1 LPSSFKILLEKE
13 IKEILRD
20 PKVVVGMILMPI
32 LMFGVMGFAMNI
44 SFTAMRE
51 AALKPRVAVLDL
63 DGGVMAQTLISLLQS
78 NPNASITVFSS
89 MSLQDALLE
98 IQEKDFPVLIVIP
111 NGFSE
116 NVTMGRQAK
125 VELYT
130 VFRSL
135 SFAEAGTSST
145 PTALVEFLKDQLV
158 VETIREAFPNRD
170 PDAVLNPI
178 IADQKS
184 VIKGNVYNVS
194 PQAVIGV
201 INSQAMTMPMT
212 IMMLLVFAMQLAA
225 TSVAIE
231 KEEKTLET
239 LLTLPVNRLTILASK
254 LAGSVVVA
262 AIGSSIYMVGYT
274 YYIGSF
280 TSLPEF
286 SSLPGSEALGL
297 TLTPLGFALLGLS
310 LFISLI
316 SALALAVTVSALTE
330 DVRSAQ
336 TLVSYLFFL
345 IFAPSFIQMFIDVRS
360 LPFHIQL
367 LLYVIPYT
375 HPTLAAK
382 AAILEDYWTI
392 IYGIIYMSIFTFVV
406 LYVAARLFT
415 TEKLLTTKIS
425 FKKFKFRK

>member
-1 LPSSFKILLEKE
+1 MPSSFKILLEKE

-20 PKVVVGMILMPI
+20 PKIVVGMILMPI
-32 LMFGVMGFAMNI
+32 LMFGVMGYAMNV
-44 SFTAMRE
+44 SFTAVRE
-51 AALKPRVAVLDL
+51 AALKPKVAILDL

-78 NPNASITVFSS
+78 NPNASITILSS
-89 MSLQDALLE
+89 MSVDDALLE
-98 IQEKDFPVLIVIP
+98 VQRRDFPVLMVIP
-111 NGFSE
+111 NGFTV
-116 NVTMGRQAK
+116 NVTVGRQAK

-130 VFRSL
+130 IFKSL

-145 PTALVEFLKDQLV
+145 PTALIEYLKNQLV
-158 VETIREAFPNRD
+158 VDAIKKVFPDRD
-170 PDAVLNPI
+170 PDDVLNPI
-178 IADQKS
+178 VADQKS
-184 VIKGNVYNVS
+184 VIKGEVYDVS

-201 INSQAMTMPMT
+201 INSQALTMPMT

-254 LAGSVVVA
+254 LTGSVIVA
-262 AIGSSIYMVGYT
+262 AIGSSIYLLGYT
-274 YYIGSF
+274 YYLGSF
-280 TSLPEF
+280 SSLPEF
-286 SSLPGSEALGL
+286 GSLPRSEALGL

-345 IFAPSFIQMFIDVRS
+345 IFVPSFIQMFIDIRS
-360 LPFHIQL
+360 LPFHLQL
-367 LLYVIPYT
+367 ILYIIPYT

-382 AAILEDYWTI
+382 AAILEDYMTI
-392 IYGIIYMSIFTFVV
+392 IYGIIYMGVFTFLI
-406 LYVAARLFT
+406 LYVAAKLFT
-415 TEKLLTTKIS
+415 TEKLLTARIS
-425 FKKFKFRK
+425 FKKFKFKR

>member
-1 LPSSFKILLEKE
+1 MPSSFKILLEKE

-20 PKVVVGMILMPI
+20 PKIVVGMILMPI
-32 LMFGVMGFAMNI
+32 LMFGVMGYAMNV
-44 SFTAMRE
+44 SFTAVRE
-51 AALKPRVAVLDL
+51 AALKPKVAILDL

-78 NPNASITVFSS
+78 NPNASITILSS
-89 MSLQDALLE
+89 MSVDDALLE
-98 IQEKDFPVLIVIP
+98 VQRRDFPVLMVIP
-111 NGFSE
+111 NGFTV
-116 NVTMGRQAK
+116 NVTVGRQAK

-130 VFRSL
+130 IFKSL

-145 PTALVEFLKDQLV
+145 PTALIEYLKNQLV
-158 VETIREAFPNRD
+158 VDAIKKVFPDRD
-170 PDAVLNPI
+170 PNDVLNPI
-178 IADQKS
+178 VADQKS
-184 VIKGNVYNVS
+184 VIKGEVYDVS

-201 INSQAMTMPMT
+201 INSQALTMPMT

-254 LAGSVVVA
+254 LTGSVIVA
-262 AIGSSIYMVGYT
+262 AIGSSIYLLGYT
-274 YYIGSF
+274 YYLGSF
-280 TSLPEF
+280 SSLPEF
-286 SSLPGSEALGL
+286 GSLPRSEALGL

-345 IFAPSFIQMFIDVRS
+345 IFVPSFIQMFIDIRS
-360 LPFHIQL
+360 LPFHLQL
-367 LLYVIPYT
+367 ILYIIPYT

-382 AAILEDYWTI
+382 AAILEDYMTI
-392 IYGIIYMSIFTFVV
+392 IYGIIYMGVFTFLI
-406 LYVAARLFT
+406 LYVAAKLFT
-415 TEKLLTTKIS
+415 TEKLLTARIS
-425 FKKFKFRK
+425 FKKFKFKR